1 MLSFLWCPH
10 TGREKIEGRGGMGP
24 PVAGSCH
31 TRRGARLALGCD
43 ARPRAEERAGGAG
56 AGWKPNPAPG
66 RAAPALPKPQ
76 EPPAREG
83 TRVTRS
89 LGRGDHARRPL
100 QGRGGGTR
108 GVLRLKAPVRSGSGS
123 QPTVGT
129 KCPPRCH
136 PGAAAVPSPQEGL
149 TAAAGGVTQARYG
162 SRKCVSGTGGLQQRG
177 LEGWTRGQLPP
188 CG

>member
-1 MLSFLWCPH
+1 
-10 TGREKIEGRGGMGP
+10 MGP
-24 PVAGSCH
+24 PAAGSCH
-31 TRRGARLALGCD
+31 TRHGARLALGHD
-43 ARPRAEERAGGAG
+43 ARPRAEERAGGGAG

-66 RAAPALPKPQ
+66 RAAPALPKPW

-83 TRVTRS
+83 TRVTRG
-89 LGRGDHARRPL
+89 LGHGDRARRPL

-108 GVLRLKAPVRSGSGS
+108 GVLQLTAPVRSGSGS
-123 QPTVGT
+123 QPSVGT
-129 KCPPRCH
+129 KWPPRCP
-136 PGAAAVPSPQEGL
+136 PGAATVPSPQEGL